1 MEHTHKQE
9 RRRRHQRDGGGR
21 GRGHA
26 GWKRRRRVRECSSFA
41 ACQLHLSA
49 CQVAA
54 GFDIEGGGA
63 DASFRS
69 HFVKGFDSSAA
80 SRAQADAAAR
90 SRQRVG
96 EREGCGRRRGCN
108 LQVQLRG
115 GKEGEPSWLRLGAA
129 VAGRIAEMQ
138 RRQKGEERKEDEER
152 GDSAV
157 HLSQQP
163 IVYF

>member
-1 MEHTHKQE
+1 MAWRARPTLCSFTLNHLPSWSGRRRGAGGAHPQTRTATTTSA
-9 RRRRHQRDGGGR
+9 RRRRARAR
-21 GRGHA
+21 A
-26 GWKRRRRVRECSSFA
+26 GPTKRRRARECSSFA

-115 GKEGEPSWLRLGAA
+115 EGRGVLLAE
-129 VAGRIAEMQ
+129 AGR
-138 RRQKGEERKEDEER
+138 GGGRKDR
-152 GDSAV
+152 
-157 HLSQQP
+157 
-163 IVYF
+163 

>member
-9 RRRRHQRDGGGR
+9 RRRRQRRGGGGR
-21 GRGHA
+21 VHA
-26 GWKRRRRVRECSSFA
+26 GPKRRRRARECSSFA

-115 GKEGEPSWLRLGAA
+115 EGRGA
-129 VAGRIAEMQ
+129 
-138 RRQKGEERKEDEER
+138 
-152 GDSAV
+152 
-157 HLSQQP
+157 
-163 IVYF
+163 